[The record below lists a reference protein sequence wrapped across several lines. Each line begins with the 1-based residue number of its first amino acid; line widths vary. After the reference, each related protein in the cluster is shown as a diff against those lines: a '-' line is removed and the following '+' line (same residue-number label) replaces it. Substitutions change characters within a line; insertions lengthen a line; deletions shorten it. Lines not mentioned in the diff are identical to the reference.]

1 MAQWDRNK
9 FLYETK
15 SLTTVKRKEMINDFI
30 AKAQALCEQELILD
44 DLYNSMDYK
53 TMGPLDRNQYKK
65 VANALNGLKIYWT

>member
-1 MAQWDRNK
+1 MEQLERNS

-15 SLTTVKRKEMINDFI
+15 SLTPVKRKEMINDFI

-53 TMGPLDRNQYKK
+53 TMGH
-65 VANALNGLKIYWT
+65 